1 MVPLARRMLFRDRG
15 RLLVT
20 VVGLGATV
28 SLILFLLAVYDG
40 VRDGTT
46 KYVRSTVVDLW
57 VCQKNAN
64 NLLKSSSFVPVARA
78 GEIKGMAGVRGA
90 APLMRIIT
98 RARIGNRSSST
109 LFILAFDPQTRIGE
123 PASIAA
129 GTPRLERREII
140 LDRSFARKYGLA
152 VGSTLHIQQTPFR
165 VAAISEGTNALLAQF
180 AFVRI
185 DDGEELLG
193 VPGIASFILVQ
204 LAPGA
209 DRRKVSDAIRH
220 LDAGLAVYTRD
231 EFTANNLAEM
241 QTGVLPVF
249 GTIVVFGAL
258 VCGLVIALMLY
269 SSVLE
274 RREDYATLKALGASQ
289 SYLLRLIVVQSVAG
303 SIGGFVCG
311 MILTALMEP
320 LLLHFVPA
328 LTVHYTA
335 AVALAVLAGSVLIGV
350 CGAAVPI
357 QLLRRIYPAEV
368 FRA

>member
-20 VVGLGATV
+20 VTGLGSTV

-46 KYVRSTVVDLW
+46 NYVRTAVIDLW

-64 NLLKSSSFVPVARA
+64 NLIKSSSFVPASRA
-78 GEIKGMAGVRGA
+78 GEISGIPGVLGA

-98 RARIGNRSSST
+98 RARISQRDTST
-109 LFILAFDPQTRIGE
+109 LFILAFDPRTRIGE
-123 PASIAA
+123 PASVAE
-129 GTPRLERREII
+129 GTPRLARHEII
-140 LDRSFARKYGLA
+140 LDRSFAQKYGLA
-152 VGSTLHIQQTPFR
+152 IGSVLHIQETPFR
-165 VAAISEGTNALLAQF
+165 VAGISEGTNALLAQF

-193 VPGIASFILVQ
+193 IPGIASFILVR

-209 DRRKVSDAIRH
+209 NVRQVSDAVRR
-220 LDAGLAVYTRD
+220 LDDRLTVFTRD
-231 EFTANNLAEM
+231 EFVANNLAEI
-241 QTGVLPVF
+241 QTGVLPIF
-249 GTIVVFGAL
+249 GAIIVFGAI

-289 SYLLRLIVVQSVAG
+289 RYLLRLIVVQSIAG
-303 SIGGFVCG
+303 SLSGFVCG
-311 MILTALMEP
+311 LIVTAATTP
-320 LLLHFVPA
+320 VLLHFAPSV
-328 LTVHYTA
+328 TVHYTLPA
-335 AVALAVLAGSVLIGV
+335 GLIVFAGSILISVL
-350 CGAAVPI
+350 GAAVPI

>member
-1 MVPLARRMLFRDRG
+1 MP
-15 RLLVT
+15 
-20 VVGLGATV
+20 
-28 SLILFLLAVYDG
+28 G
-40 VRDGTT
+40 V
-46 KYVRSTVVDLW
+46 L
-57 VCQKNAN
+57 
-64 NLLKSSSFVPVARA
+64 
-78 GEIKGMAGVRGA
+78 GA

-98 RARIGNRSSST
+98 RARVSQRSTST

-123 PASIAA
+123 PASIAE
-129 GTPRLERREII
+129 GTPRLERHGII
-140 LDRSFARKYGLA
+140 LDHSFARKYGLA
-152 VGSTLHIQQTPFR
+152 VGSVLQIQETSFR
-165 VAAISEGTNALLAQF
+165 VAAISEETNALLAQY

-193 VPGIASFILVQ
+193 VPGIASFILVR

-209 DRRKVSDAIRH
+209 DAPQVINAIRR
-220 LDAGLAVYTRD
+220 LDKELAVFTRD
-231 EFTANNLAEM
+231 EFVANNLAEM

-258 VCGLVIALMLY
+258 VCGLVVALMLY

-289 SYLLRLIVVQSVAG
+289 SYLLRLIVVQSIAG
-303 SIGGFVCG
+303 SISGFVCG
-311 MILTALMEP
+311 LIVTAAMTP
-320 LLLHFVPA
+320 LLLHFVPS
-328 LTVHYTA
+328 LTVHYTIP
-335 AVALAVLAGSVLIGV
+335 VALIVFAGSIVIGI